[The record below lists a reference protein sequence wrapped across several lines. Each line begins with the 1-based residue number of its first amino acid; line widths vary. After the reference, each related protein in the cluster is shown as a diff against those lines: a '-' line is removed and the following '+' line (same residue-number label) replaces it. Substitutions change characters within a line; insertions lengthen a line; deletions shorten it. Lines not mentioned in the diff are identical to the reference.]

1 MVTAI
6 LSAIALVK
14 FTFENRAI
22 RLTQCCTQFR
32 SLGFKVLLVFYLH
45 YNVAHTFFFSF
56 LFFPKGF
63 ELGTLLSLPHLSM
76 VESIALN
83 KTKQKTMRCV
93 SELLILII
101 LSLFYSFLCYAILCT
116 WNGLQLVCK

>member
-1 MVTAI
+1 MITAI
-6 LSAIALVK
+6 LFALALVK

-32 SLGFKVLLVFYLH
+32 SLGVKVLLVFHLH
-45 YNVAHTFFFSF
+45 YNVPHTFFFL

-63 ELGTLLSLPHLSM
+63 ELGTILSLPHLSM

-83 KTKQKTMRCV
+83 KTKQKNNAKR
-93 SELLILII
+93 
-101 LSLFYSFLCYAILCT
+101 F
-116 WNGLQLVCK
+116 